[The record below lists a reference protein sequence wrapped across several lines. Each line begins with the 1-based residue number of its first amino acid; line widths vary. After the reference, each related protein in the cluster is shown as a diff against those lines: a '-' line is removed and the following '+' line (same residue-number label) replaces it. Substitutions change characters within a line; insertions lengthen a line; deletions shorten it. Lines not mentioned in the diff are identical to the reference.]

1 MNEFEMQALLS
12 KSKEAWSRTQAVV
25 KRVLGDKHTLQW
37 MSITDRKRLTVL
49 LVWEQRYK
57 VSLEWM
63 VETLLLHYQGKR
75 KKIITGRRYRNPALP
90 VRTVTLVS
98 PTSAEIIEK
107 EIEQAYP
114 NDEHLEIWRE
124 RKRYEFLAKQV
135 SAEGLDGKGVLNHT
149 FVDFSSS
156 KEFVDYYTR
165 MVDGYRLM
173 EEKIAGERRRK
184 GKPFRNSP
192 WR

>member
-1 MNEFEMQALLS
+1 MNELEMNALLY
-12 KSKEAWSRTQAVV
+12 KSKEAWSRTQVVV
-25 KRVLGDKHTLQW
+25 KRVLGEKHTLQW
-37 MSITDRKRLTVL
+37 MSIIDRKRLTVL

-98 PTSAEIIEK
+98 PTSREIIEK
-107 EIEQAYP
+107 ELEQAYP
-114 NDEHLEIWRE
+114 NDEHIVIWRE
-124 RKRYEFLAKQV
+124 RKQYEFMMKHLEV
-135 SAEGLDGKGVLNHT
+135 RPLGKS
-149 FVDFSSS
+149 FVDFETTKSFVENYGNRINEQRAAES
-156 KEFVDYYTR
+156 KIVD
-165 MVDGYRLM
+165 
-173 EEKIAGERRRK
+173 ERKRK
-184 GKPFRNSP
+184 GKPYRNSP